1 MNYNVI
7 LFGDFY
13 LCKIKFKKNILIVL
27 EITCRV
33 CHKCFTLY
41 YRYIIIHICTAY
53 TSLVYCTKQ

>member
-13 LCKIKFKKNILIVL
+13 LCKIKFKKYIVL

-33 CHKCFTLY
+33 YHKCFTLY
-41 YRYIIIHICTAY
+41 YII
-53 TSLVYCTKQ
+53 L